1 MIMEK
6 KFQKH
11 RSRNTRLAKE
21 QQSRVHEIGPSG
33 STTPRNSEDRNAPIP
48 LLTIPVTAEH
58 RAL

>member
-1 MIMEK
+1 MEK

-11 RSRNTRLAKE
+11 RSRNTRFAKE

-48 LLTIPVTAEH
+48 LLTITTEH